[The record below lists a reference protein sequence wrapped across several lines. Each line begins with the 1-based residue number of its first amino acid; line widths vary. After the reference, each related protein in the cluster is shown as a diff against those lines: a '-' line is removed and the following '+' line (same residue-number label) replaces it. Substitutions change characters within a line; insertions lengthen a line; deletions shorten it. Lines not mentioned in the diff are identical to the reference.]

1 MSETSLLLNA
11 YYEALYE
18 LLEAEKD
25 SLAARMENLLSQE
38 VEARGF
44 EGFDE
49 ETYTA
54 YRDACEAFVEERIE
68 TYNPI
73 GYQYTFDRSRASQ
86 AFELARQL
94 DWYDSRGEFDALV
107 EAARDK
113 SRAGLSEDSLR
124 PLAAE
129 LMREVGAFPDSSI
142 IAAYE
147 AKLALNKLPDY
158 IVARAIEEIAG
169 PQEFI
174 Q

>member
-1 MSETSLLLNA
+1 MSEAGLLLKA

-25 SLAARMENLLSQE
+25 SLAARIEDLLGEE

-73 GYQYTFDRSRASQ
+73 GYQYTFDRSRALE
-86 AFELARQL
+86 AFELGRQL
-94 DWYDSRGEFDALV
+94 DWYDSLGEFEVLV

-113 SRAGLSEDSLR
+113 AQAGLSEDNLR
-124 PLAAE
+124 PLASE
-129 LMREVGAFPDSSI
+129 LMREVGAFPDRSI
-142 IAAYE
+142 IVAYE
-147 AKLALNKLPDY
+147 AKPALNKLPDY
-158 IVARAIEEIAG
+158 IVARAIEEIAR
-169 PQEFI
+169 PQEFM